1 VFLTTYELTA
11 EHAALKLA
19 QHSPDALVSWKSAV
33 RAAVGETAEQ
43 QRVKHVSMVNN
54 RYAQESV
61 RKWALLVV
69 GYNNFFSLFFKNLSK
84 HQE

>member
-33 RAAVGETAEQ
+33 RVAVGETAEQ

-61 RKWALLVV
+61 RKWASLW
-69 GYNNFFSLFFKNLSK
+69 YDIIIFFLFFKNLSK